1 MPERT
6 RAAVVA
12 LAVVGLVAGGA
23 AAGAQTTP
31 TVEPG
36 DATIAAGETAT
47 VAVTLSAAPDG
58 LAGFNL
64 TVEATGETARVVGA
78 SVAADYGITTERV
91 EDGRATLEGV
101 DINENVRAGATDVR
115 LGTVT
120 VRGERAGE
128 TDLSASVRRMDDDDG
143 DPVSPETEP
152 AALAVTGG
160 SGDAGNGSASGSD
173 ASTATAAAGGGD
185 DGGPTS
191 TGTPGTTESAGTQA
205 SPSDGEAAAGA
216 RGIAGIP
223 SDVVAVVLIALL
235 VVVSFVA
242 GLAVGRFR

>member
-12 LAVVGLVAGGA
+12 LTVVGLVAGGA

-31 TVEPG
+31 TVDPG
-36 DATIAAGETAT
+36 DATVAAGETTT
-47 VAVTLSAAPDG
+47 VAVTLSATTDG

-64 TVEATGETARVVGA
+64 TVETTDGTARVVGA

-101 DINENVRAGATDVR
+101 DIDENVRAGATDVR

-120 VRGERAGE
+120 VRGESAGE

-152 AALAVTGG
+152 AALTVTG
-160 SGDAGNGSASGSD
+160 GSD

-191 TGTPGTTESAGTQA
+191 TGTPGTTESAGTQT

-216 RGIAGIP
+216 REITGIP
-223 SDVVAVVLIALL
+223 SNVVAVALVALL

-242 GLAVGRFR
+242 GLAAGRFR